1 MGSRPGSL
9 RADVPEDI
17 LLTLGQE
24 DDPDVLSAVGRNVRT
39 PESLLVRI
47 AQNHDA
53 DVRRSVVL
61 NRAAPREALRL
72 LVEDPYPLNRAM
84 LARHGNLFV
93 SDLEPM
99 LGDPEPQVRFTAA
112 SALIKRA
119 NTN

>member
-1 MGSRPGSL
+1 M
-9 RADVPEDI
+9 
-17 LLTLGQE
+17 
-24 DDPDVLSAVGRNVRT
+24 
-39 PESLLVRI
+39 
-47 AQNHDA
+47 
-53 DVRRSVVL
+53 RRSVVL

-72 LVEDPYPLNRAM
+72 LAEDPYPLNRAM
-84 LARHGNLFV
+84 LARHGNLSV